1 MKICQIPKTRY
12 LGPML
17 KPWNGDLEP
26 FADTCKTAV
35 AALPVGILEI
45 PANIACCN
53 DYIARNTRADSQ
65 QSTNDCVYFFY
76 LENGWM
82 TDAQAL
88 DVLRDIQN
96 KVPMMKKLM
105 ALTTTLDLT
114 IGQFQWL
121 LQNPG
126 AILQFDQFASTNQNI
141 PQADRN
147 RLLQTLLGA

>member
-1 MKICQIPKTRY
+1 
-12 LGPML
+12 
-17 KPWNGDLEP
+17 
-26 FADTCKTAV
+26 
-35 AALPVGILEI
+35 
-45 PANIACCN
+45 
-53 DYIARNTRADSQ
+53 
-65 QSTNDCVYFFY
+65 
-76 LENGWM
+76 M

>member
-1 MKICQIPKTRY
+1 LLTPAKPLLLPYQLEY
-12 LGPML
+12 LKYRPTLLAAMTTLLETQGPTPGNQQM
-17 KPWNGDLEP
+17 
-26 FADTCKTAV
+26 
-35 AALPVGILEI
+35 
-45 PANIACCN
+45 IA
-53 DYIARNTRADSQ
+53 SM
-65 QSTNDCVYFFY
+65 FFY